1 MDGTSIASQII
12 QNLLSG
18 LTEILTRVP
27 RAIASSF
34 EALFIAPAAD
44 GATTQSLS
52 VFSVI
57 MLVFGG
63 ITLAFGLTKLVY
75 NLVRSKVG

>member
-34 EALFIAPAAD
+34 EALFIAPAAE

-52 VFSVI
+52 VFAVI